1 MTDPSTTSRPLEEST
16 STADSAPR
24 NRRRWP
30 WVVGGVAIALVAVTV
45 IPIVFEAIDAARPI
59 PMFPSLV
66 DQPDPTLHGTVAYT
80 SAGGCV
86 RIISASGSRSK
97 DVYCLP
103 VEDMSKAPKVGKE
116 VGPQLVWLP
125 DGRLEVTMF
134 HMDPA
139 FKGSGSDKDAG
150 PPITRGWQKIVD
162 VRTGE
167 VTDVPAADAPSKL
180 NLDTRPTASAEGRR
194 LTTTSDGASG
204 KVKVVLTDGSKE
216 RTLLSAKGPGTYGY
230 NLGDAFWAPN
240 GAWAAA
246 DDTRILVITT
256 DDPSTTRVL
265 VDANE
270 RGVRSGG
277 AEGATFAVSAEDYL
291 TS

>member
-1 MTDPSTTSRPLEEST
+1 MTDVRPRDDP
-16 STADSAPR
+16 ASASGSAATV
-24 NRRRWP
+24 RRRWP
-30 WVVGGVAIALVAVTV
+30 LVVGGVAIALAAVVVAS
-45 IPIVFEAIDAARPI
+45 IVLGAIDAGRPI
-59 PMFPSLV
+59 PDFPSLV
-66 DQPDPTLHGTVAYT
+66 DHPDPTLHGTVAYT

-103 VEDMSKAPKVGKE
+103 PEDMSKAPEVGKE

-134 HMDPA
+134 RMDPA

-150 PPITRGWQKIVD
+150 PPIVRGWQKVVD

-167 VTDVPAADAPSKL
+167 VEDVPTADVPSEL
-180 NLDTRPTASAEGRR
+180 NLDTRPTVSADGRR
-194 LTTTSDGASG
+194 LTTTSDGGSG
-204 KVKVVLTDGSKE
+204 KVEVVLTEGSKE
-216 RTLLSAKGPGTYGY
+216 RTLLSAKGPGKYGY
-230 NLGDAFWAPN
+230 NLGDAFWAPS

-265 VDANE
+265 VEAHG
-270 RGVRSGG
+270 RGGRSGG
-277 AEGATFAVSAEDYL
+277 AEGATFAVSADDIL